1 LKDGCYMG
9 SLSGI
14 VIVWSELPRDA
25 RWTDPTCSLHT
36 DWLNTEPYTTD
47 LADILRET
55 GAVMMM
61 MMESELRN
69 ETEHLGLVPS
79 C

>member
-1 LKDGCYMG
+1 MG

-25 RWTDPTCSLHT
+25 IWIDPTCSLHT

>member
-1 LKDGCYMG
+1 
-9 SLSGI
+9 
-14 VIVWSELPRDA
+14 
-25 RWTDPTCSLHT
+25 
-36 DWLNTEPYTTD
+36 